1 MKFKQYIATLTGIV
15 VLLRNAES
23 RDERG
28 LSQSAEGAILIAG
41 AVTIA
46 IAVIAFLTVWVP
58 AHMPR

>member
-1 MKFKQYIATLTGIV
+1 MNAKQCLATLTGLV
-15 VLLRNAES
+15 VMFRNS
-23 RDERG
+23 DLRDERG

-46 IAVIAFLTVWVP
+46 IAVIVFLTAWVP